1 MIPFNDRR
9 SPTVLINYVKLVLRG
24 NSNLL
29 KQNCNIQIPSDIIYM
44 EKENLYTFITQDVY
58 PTIKEHGS
66 NIPQINFIITEL
78 SKFISMYQHYYGE
91 TKEQAI

>member
-1 MIPFNDRR
+1 MKPFNDRR

-29 KQNCNIQIPSDIIYM
+29 KQDCNIQIPSDIIYM
-44 EKENLYTFITQDVY
+44 EKENLYTFITKDVY
-58 PTIKEHGS
+58 PTIKEYGS
-66 NIPQINFIITEL
+66 NIPQINFIISEL

-91 TKEQAI
+91 VKDQSI